1 MLHTNYNDLIPNNV
15 NLSDDRRLKRA
26 LESWHPKF
34 LEWWSN
40 WGPEQYQEKEVY
52 LRTAVSVDRAGWAKF
67 GHVRMPD
74 YRWGIFLTE
83 QNKED
88 KKISFGDHKGNSVW
102 NEVPGEYRAPLR
114 RLIVTQGDTE
124 PASVEQQRELAAKAL
139 FTTTIVSTATIPLL
153 FLLTNQNY

>member
-83 QNKED
+83 QNKD
-88 KKISFGDHKGNSVW
+88 KTPSGEVLDILKLDKICC
-102 NEVPGEYRAPLR
+102 R
-114 RLIVTQGDTE
+114 RHM
-124 PASVEQQRELAAKAL
+124 
-139 FTTTIVSTATIPLL
+139 
-153 FLLTNQNY
+153 LTHVDIE